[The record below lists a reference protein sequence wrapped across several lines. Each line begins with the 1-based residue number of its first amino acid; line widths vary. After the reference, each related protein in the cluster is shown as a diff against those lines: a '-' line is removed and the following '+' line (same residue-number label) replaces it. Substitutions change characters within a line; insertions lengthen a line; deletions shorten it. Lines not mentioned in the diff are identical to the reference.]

1 MKALAFAVLLAGAL
15 LLGAE
20 ASPAGARKAPRVWV
34 ADRSPIVVV
43 GSGFASRERV
53 SVTLVAG
60 GKRLAKTLRSN
71 RAGGVRAQWPGSVTI
86 DACHFVV
93 VTAVAADGRRA
104 SYKSP
109 RGGVECTPV
118 QPIDQ

>member
-1 MKALAFAVLLAGAL
+1 MKALAFVVVLAGAL
-15 LLGAE
+15 LLGAQ

-34 ADRSPIVVV
+34 ADRSPIVVAA
-43 GSGFASRERV
+43 SGFASRGRV
-53 SVTLVAG
+53 AVTLVAG
-60 GKRLAKTLRSN
+60 GKRFAKTLHANRSG
-71 RAGGVRAQWPGSVTI
+71 ALRAQWPGSITI